1 MKTLSKN
8 ILFLSLL
15 YLLPS
20 LLREGSG
27 VSLAQ
32 GVVFEPEGTTL
43 EQASAKA
50 KAENKLIFLDC
61 FTQWCGPCK
70 KMSREVFPQEKV
82 GAAMNPKFVSL
93 KIDMESA
100 YGAPLAKKLQITAY
114 PTFIIFNADAQEISR
129 FLGFH
134 AVDAFLEVIEEKS
147 RDTGSSV
154 LEARWKAGDRDP
166 QFLQQYLQTL
176 TAAYKANEANDVA
189 EAILEGKE
197 ETFAADSTLRSIF
210 FRNITNP
217 FAKSFIYTAKNP
229 QALTAATGEMPVKMK
244 IQNVLGNY
252 QRQIINEA
260 DGTATLDQVQY
271 DKFSQ
276 LLDELGVQ
284 NADHYRLQ
292 TMITLS
298 EKQKNYAAYLD
309 YIRQYLANPNLDADD
324 MQLARWTRP
333 FQGPNAD
340 PELKQQ
346 MKAILQQ
353 RLDDIRS
360 GKRQAQ
366 NTVGN
371 MRLSRPTDQLLEM
384 ILNAM
389 DGKMPNAPAQNP
401 QGTKP
406 ATTQAATILR

>member
-1 MKTLSKN
+1 MKRLMTLMMCMMATA
-8 ILFLSLL
+8 I
-15 YLLPS
+15 
-20 LLREGSG
+20 
-27 VSLAQ
+27 VMAQ

-70 KMSREVFPQEKV
+70 KMGREVFPLEKV
-82 GAAMNPKFVSL
+82 GTAMNAKFVNL
-93 KIDMESA
+93 QIDMESA

-114 PTFIIFNADAQEISR
+114 PTFVIFNADAQEISR
-129 FLGFH
+129 FLGYH
-134 AVDAFLEVIEEKS
+134 EADDFLKVLEEKS
-147 RDTGSSV
+147 RDTGSAA
-154 LEARWKAGDRDP
+154 LEVRWKAGDRDP
-166 QFLQQYLQTL
+166 QFLLEYLQTL
-176 TAAYKANEANDVA
+176 TAAYKGGEANDVA

-210 FRNITNP
+210 FRNVNNP

-229 QALTAATGEMPVKMK
+229 QTLQAAMGERPVNMK

-252 QRQIINEA
+252 QRQMISEA
-260 DGTATLDQVQY
+260 DGTATLDQEKY
-271 DKFSQ
+271 DKFSK
-276 LLDELGVQ
+276 LLDELGVK

-340 PELKQQ
+340 SELKQQ

-384 ILNAM
+384 LLNAM
-389 DGKMPNAPAQNP
+389 DGKMP
-401 QGTKP
+401 P
-406 ATTQAATILR
+406 ATPRSATPGAAQPATMIQ